1 MFKIGK
7 NLQLVVCLLFTIGMV
22 NAVNADEWKLVKQDN
37 GIQVYTRSSPHS
49 ALKAFKGV
57 VSIPARLTSIVA
69 TIDDTNVYTQLFHN
83 TKTAKEL
90 KKVSDTESYR
100 YFVTKL
106 PWPAQSRDSIVHSVL
121 KQNKQ
126 NKSIQITLNG
136 VPKYIPSKPDLLRIK
151 KMTGRWLLVPEKDSV
166 KVVYEMNVD
175 PGGNLPTWLVNNMAI
190 DLPFITLNNLRN
202 LVKQAKYQQ
211 AHRSFIVD

>member
-1 MFKIGK
+1 MFKIEQS
-7 NLQLVVCLLFTIGMV
+7 LLLIICLLLTIGTV
-22 NAVNADEWKLVKQDN
+22 NAEEWKLVKQDD
-37 GIQVYTRSSPHS
+37 GIQVFTRSAPHS

-69 TIDDTNVYTQLFHN
+69 TIDDTSVYTQLFYN
-83 TKTAKEL
+83 TKSAKEL

-106 PWPAQSRDSIVHSVL
+106 PWPAQSRDSIVHTVL

-126 NKSIQITLNG
+126 NKNIQITLNG
-136 VPKYIPSKPDLLRIK
+136 APKYIPLKPDLLRIK
-151 KMTGRWLLVPEKDSV
+151 KMAGRWLLVPEKDSV
-166 KVVYEMNVD
+166 KVVYEMSVD
-175 PGGNLPTWLVNNMAI
+175 PGGNLPTWLVNNMSV
-190 DLPFITLNNLRN
+190 DLPFITLKNLRN

-211 AHRSFIVD
+211 AHRSFIFD